1 MAVDALLLA
10 THADRL
16 RFKPNERVSAANL
29 LSALA
34 IKVDAND
41 RVFFRTRT
49 MTDRV
54 EASHLSRAP
63 YR

>member
-16 RFKPNERVSAANL
+16 RFKPNQRVSAANL

-41 RVFFRTRT
+41 RVFFR
-49 MTDRV
+49 D
-54 EASHLSRAP
+54 A
-63 YR
+63 YYD